1 MKKIFLIFLTI
12 LMLGGFLTGAH
23 FIASDVYNA
32 VSIEQPGD
40 VSNEEDKA
48 PETPDEPVDEDQE
61 TPDVAWADLLG
72 AVVDGYSPDLKPEN
86 YDGFMSNS
94 MSFVILPDQ
103 VLLTPSFYDESE
115 DKLVYY
121 ALPNNEFCISLQI
134 LTFEDGVLTADA
146 VAVFGYNITFSLNE
160 DGKMLVF
167 GEEVPLFCSNIEAY
181 QPAS

>member
-1 MKKIFLIFLTI
+1 MKKFLIWLLIIVLTCGI
-12 LMLGGFLTGAH
+12 GAAV
-23 FIASDVYNA
+23 FFVARDVISPQTDA
-32 VSIEQPGD
+32 SIETPVEPGG
-40 VSNEEDKA
+40 EEPDE
-48 PETPDEPVDEDQE
+48 PGEDEPDEPV
-61 TPDVAWADLLG
+61 VAWGELLG
-72 AVVDGYSPDLKPEN
+72 AVVDGYSPDLELEN
-86 YDGFMSNS
+86 YDGFLSNS

-134 LTFEDGVLTADA
+134 LSFENGVLTADA
-146 VAVFGYNITFSLNE
+146 VAVLGDNITFSLNE